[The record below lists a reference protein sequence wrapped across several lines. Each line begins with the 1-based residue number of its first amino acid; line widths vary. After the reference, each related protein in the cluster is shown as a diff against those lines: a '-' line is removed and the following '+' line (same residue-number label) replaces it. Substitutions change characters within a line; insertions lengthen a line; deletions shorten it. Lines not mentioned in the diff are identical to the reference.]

1 MQSLQRTPSHHRPP
15 LEVLGS
21 RIFTFY
27 AVSACLIGE
36 TAGIRMDIY
45 PYMALKDTFFTL
57 LMPDAPSTCYC
68 RIYCMTQV
76 NCTSVTTYSA
86 GPGSLDCFFS
96 RFEFQDNNLE
106 PNISSYT
113 FAKQGSSTTPTSS
126 SLTTTPVSSSLTTT
140 PVSSSLTT
148 TPISSSLTTT
158 LVSSSLTTTP
168 ISSSLT
174 TTPVSS
180 SLTTTPISS
189 SLTTTPISSSL
200 TTTPVSSSL
209 TTTPI
214 SSSLTTTP
222 VSSSLTT
229 TPISSSLTTTPVSS
243 SLTTTPVS
251 SSLTTTPI
259 SSSLTTTV
267 QTTTES
273 TLTTDS
279 TYSTTVTTTM
289 TSTPPGC
296 SSPFTEIN
304 NVGCL
309 HLVLENVTFAIAKAA
324 CQQMNADLYV
334 ASTTE
339 EFNSL
344 RAFLK
349 ANYVGNDL
357 WVGVKSREWFGGRVP
372 DETEWSEKEPN
383 GGFDDCARMREPEY
397 KLFDRSCDI
406 QYHYICQKASI

>member
-1 MQSLQRTPSHHRPP
+1 MSHTFLQYFKLTRLRICIRRPINR
-15 LEVLGS
+15 VV
-21 RIFTFY
+21 FHT
-27 AVSACLIGE
+27 
-36 TAGIRMDIY
+36 
-45 PYMALKDTFFTL
+45 
-57 LMPDAPSTCYC
+57 
-68 RIYCMTQV
+68 
-76 NCTSVTTYSA
+76 
-86 GPGSLDCFFS
+86 GSLDCLFS
-96 RFEFQDNNLE
+96 RFEFQDSNLE
-106 PNISSYT
+106 PNTSSYT
-113 FAKQGSSTTPTSS
+113 YAKQDQVTEEPISQVSITTELTDSSTSQSYPTASATTSISSNQNSLTGSSTTPTSS

-148 TPISSSLTTT
+148 TP
-158 LVSSSLTTTP
+158 
-168 ISSSLT
+168 
-174 TTPVSS
+174 
-180 SLTTTPISS
+180 
-189 SLTTTPISSSL
+189 
-200 TTTPVSSSL
+200 
-209 TTTPI
+209 
-214 SSSLTTTP
+214 
-222 VSSSLTT
+222 
-229 TPISSSLTTTPVSS
+229 VSS
-243 SLTTTPVS
+243 SLTTTPV
-251 SSLTTTPI
+251 

-289 TSTPPGC
+289 TSPPPGC

-309 HLVLENVTFAIAKAA
+309 HFVLENVTFAIAKAA

-357 WVGVKSREWFGGRVP
+357 WVGVKSRKWFGGRVP
-372 DETEWSEKEPN
+372 DWTEWKWGEPN
-383 GGFDDCARMREPEY
+383 DALDDCARMSGPGYR
-397 KLFDRSCDI
+397 LHDRSCDF

>member
-1 MQSLQRTPSHHRPP
+1 
-15 LEVLGS
+15 
-21 RIFTFY
+21 
-27 AVSACLIGE
+27 
-36 TAGIRMDIY
+36 
-45 PYMALKDTFFTL
+45 
-57 LMPDAPSTCYC
+57 
-68 RIYCMTQV
+68 MTQA

-96 RFEFQDNNLE
+96 RLKFQDSNLE

-113 FAKQGSSTTPTSS
+113 YAKQGSSTTPTSS
-126 SLTTTPVSSSLTTT
+126 SLTTTP
-140 PVSSSLTT
+140 
-148 TPISSSLTTT
+148 
-158 LVSSSLTTTP
+158 VSSSLTTTP

-200 TTTPVSSSL
+200 TTTP
-209 TTTPI
+209 I
-214 SSSLTTTP
+214 
-222 VSSSLTT
+222 
-229 TPISSSLTTTPVSS
+229 SS

-349 ANYVGNDL
+349 ANYVG
-357 WVGVKSREWFGGRVP
+357 K
-372 DETEWSEKEPN
+372 
-383 GGFDDCARMREPEY
+383 
-397 KLFDRSCDI
+397 
-406 QYHYICQKASI
+406 YIYCLNL